1 MKYPKEYLDEIKTRL
16 KVSTVVSKTV
26 SLKKRGKEFV
36 GLSPFKNEKTPS
48 FTVNDEK
55 EFYHCFATSE
65 HGNIF
70 DFIMK
75 TQNLKF
81 GEAVKHLAQL
91 AGMQPYLFSKKDEE
105 REKKWNEYKSIFNE
119 YVDFYHNE
127 LIKNEQHSNAREYLK
142 NRSLS
147 KENVKKF
154 KIGYV
159 EKNPSIFEQFKNK
172 YSEQTLVETGL
183 FYLDEKKKIY
193 IERFRGRLIFPINN
207 ITGQPIALGGR
218 IIENLDYLAK
228 YINSPET
235 LFFKKGSNLYNLDL
249 ARKLSNKLDHI
260 YLVEGYMDVVGL
272 SKNGIDNAVAN
283 LGTSLTDKQIQI
295 LNQFFDDIIICF
307 DGDESGYKAA
317 LRAAE
322 NSIKE
327 LKPEKQISFLFLPN
341 KEDPD
346 SYVNKNGKA
355 NFIEFTKQSKLSIH
369 QFIFSHYKKQTENNP
384 SSMAIFEK
392 RLRDVANTIKDD
404 YIKKYVLEYF
414 LEKIAEL
421 TPHSNQKNKKNYKK
435 PTKSLD
441 ATKKYYNESQSL
453 SGVELKEFSLIYLV
467 INNLNLMQSNI
478 HLIENIKLFTEVN
491 KKIFNQIIEVL
502 KSENQI
508 AVQDLNLDSQ
518 IIEKINKF
526 APIKYILKNNSEDD
540 QKIIELLEDISRDL
554 MNYDLEFRIQ
564 ELESK
569 FSVDMNESTFNELKE
584 LKKKSRISINL
595 DKFVMDFYRFDII

>member
-70 DFIMK
+70 DFVMK
-75 TQNLKF
+75 IQNLKF

-91 AGMQPYLFSKKDEE
+91 AGMQPYLFSKQDEE
-105 REKKWNEYKSIFNE
+105 REKKWKDYQLIFSQ

-127 LIKNEQHSNAREYLK
+127 LLKNESYSIARDYLK
-142 NRSLS
+142 NRSLT
-147 KENVKKF
+147 KEEVKKF

-159 EKNPSIFEQFKNK
+159 EKNPNFFEKLKNNF
-172 YSEQTLVETGL
+172 SEQTLVETGL

-193 IERFRGRLIFPINN
+193 VERFRGRLIFPINN
-207 ITGQPIALGGR
+207 ISGQPIALGGR

-235 LFFKKGSNLYNLDL
+235 NFFKKGSNLYNLDL
-249 ARKLSNKLDHI
+249 ARKLSNKINHI

-283 LGTSLTDKQIQI
+283 LGTSLTDKQIFT

-346 SYVNKNGKA
+346 SFLNKNGKA
-355 NFIEFTKQSKLSIH
+355 NFIDFAKQSKLSIH

-384 SSMAIFEK
+384 SSLAIFEK
-392 RLRDVANTIKDD
+392 KLRSIVNTIKDD
-404 YIKKYVLEYF
+404 FIKKYVLEYF
-414 LEKIAEL
+414 LEKIEEL
-421 TPHSNQKNKKNYKK
+421 TPHSNQNKKKFFVK
-435 PTKSLD
+435 RTKSLD
-441 ATKKYYNESQSL
+441 TTKKHYNESQSL
-453 SGVELKEFSLIYLV
+453 TGVELKEFSLLFLIM
-467 INNLNLMQSNI
+467 NNLNLLQANV

-491 KKIFNQIIEVL
+491 KKIFELIIEKL
-502 KSENQI
+502 KSGDEITIDNLELDNQF
-508 AVQDLNLDSQ
+508 
-518 IIEKINKF
+518 IEKINKF
-526 APIKYILKNNSEDD
+526 APIKHILKNQAGND

-569 FSVDMNESTFNELKE
+569 FSVDMSETTFNELKE
-584 LKKKSRISINL
+584 LKKKQNL
-595 DKFVMDFYRFDII
+595 N

>member
-26 SLKKRGKEFV
+26 NLKKRGKEFV

-75 TQNLKF
+75 IQNLRF
-81 GEAVKHLAQL
+81 GEAVKYLSQL
-91 AGMQPYLFSKKDEE
+91 AGMKPYMFSKQDVE
-105 REKKWNEYKSIFNE
+105 REKKWKEYSSIYSQ
-119 YVDFYHNE
+119 YVDFYNNE
-127 LIKNEQHSNAREYLK
+127 LLKNDVHSNARDYLK
-142 NRSLS
+142 NRSLG
-147 KENVKKF
+147 KEEVKKF
-154 KIGYV
+154 KIGYI
-159 EKNPSIFEQFKNK
+159 EKNPNFLDKIKNQF
-172 YSEQTLVETGL
+172 SEQMLIESGL
-183 FYLDEKKKIY
+183 FYLDEKNKKY
-193 IERFRGRLIFPINN
+193 VERFRGRLIFPINN
-207 ITGQPIALGGR
+207 IAGQPIALGGR

-235 LFFKKGSNLYNLDL
+235 NFFKKGSNLYNLDL

-272 SKNGIDNAVAN
+272 SKNGVENAVAN
-283 LGTSLTDKQIQI
+283 LGTSLTDKQILT

-322 NSIKE
+322 NSIRE
-327 LKPEKQISFLFLPN
+327 LKPEKQISFLFLPD

-346 SYVNKNGKA
+346 SYVNKHGKGT
-355 NFIEFTKQSKLSIH
+355 FIDFTKQSKLSIH

-392 RLRDVANTIKDD
+392 TLRGIANTIKDD

-414 LEKIAEL
+414 LEKIDEL
-421 TPHSNQKNKKNYKK
+421 TPHSNQNKKKFHPKK
-435 PTKSLD
+435 TKSLEV
-441 ATKKYYNESQSL
+441 TKKYFKESQSL
-453 SGVELKEFSLIYLV
+453 TGVELKEFSLLYL
-467 INNLNLMQSNI
+467 IMNNLELIQSNI
-478 HLIENIKLFTEVN
+478 HLIENIKLFTEIN
-491 KKIFNQIIEVL
+491 RQIFQLMLKML
-502 KSENQI
+502 KSGTSPKIE
-508 AVQDLNLDSQ
+508 DLNLDKQ
-518 IIEKINKF
+518 LLDKINKF
-526 APIKYILKNNSEDD
+526 APIKHILKNKSGDD
-540 QKIIELLEDISRDL
+540 TEIIELLNDNIRDL
-554 MNYDLEFRIQ
+554 KGYDLEFRIQ

-569 FSVDMNESTFNELKE
+569 FSKDLSETTFNELQKE
-584 LKKKSRISINL
+584 LKKKQNIS
-595 DKFVMDFYRFDII
+595 

>member
-26 SLKKRGKEFV
+26 ALKKRGKEFV

-70 DFIMK
+70 DFVMK
-75 TQNLKF
+75 TQNLRF

-91 AGMQPYLFSKKDEE
+91 AGMQPYMFSKQDEE
-105 REKKWNEYKSIFNE
+105 REKKWKEYLSIYSQ
-119 YVDFYHNE
+119 YVDFYHSE
-127 LIKNEQHSNAREYLK
+127 LLKNETYSIARDYLK
-142 NRSLS
+142 NRSLG
-147 KENVKKF
+147 KEEVKKF
-154 KIGYV
+154 KIGFI
-159 EKNPSIFEQFKNK
+159 EKNPNFFNKLKDQF
-172 YSEQTLVETGL
+172 SEQTLVESGL

-193 IERFRGRLIFPINN
+193 VERFRGRLIFPINN
-207 ITGQPIALGGR
+207 ISGQPIALGGR
-218 IIENLDYLAK
+218 IIEELDYLAK

-235 LFFKKGSNLYNLDL
+235 DFFKKGSNLYNLDL
-249 ARKLSNKLDHI
+249 ARKLSNKVNHI

-272 SKNGIDNAVAN
+272 SKNGIENSVAN
-283 LGTSLTDKQIQI
+283 LGTSLTDKQILT

-346 SYVNKNGKA
+346 SYVNKNGKN
-355 NFIEFTKQSKLSIH
+355 NFIDFSKQSKLSIH

-392 RLRDVANTIKDD
+392 KLRVIANTIKDD
-404 YIKKYVLEYF
+404 FIKKYVLEYF
-414 LEKIAEL
+414 LEKISEL
-421 TPHSNQKNKKNYKK
+421 TPYSNQNKKGFYSKK
-435 PTKSLD
+435 TKTLYT
-441 ATKKYYNESQSL
+441 TKKHFNESQSL
-453 SGVELKEFSLIYLV
+453 TGVELKEFSLLYLV
-467 INNLNLMQSNI
+467 MNNLNLLQANI
-478 HLIENIKLFTEVN
+478 HLIESIKLFTEVN
-491 KKIFNQIIEVL
+491 KQIFDLIIKKL
-502 KSENQI
+502 KSGEQI
-508 AVQDLNLDSQ
+508 AINDLGLDKQ
-518 IIEKINKF
+518 LLDKINKF
-526 APIKYILKNNSEDD
+526 APIKHILKNKSNNDH
-540 QKIIELLEDISRDL
+540 QVMELLEDITRD
-554 MNYDLEFRIQ
+554 MNNYDLEFRIQ

-569 FSVDMNESTFNELKE
+569 FSRDMSETTFNEIKE
-584 LKKKSRISINL
+584 LKKKQNIN
-595 DKFVMDFYRFDII
+595 

>member
-1 MKYPKEYLDEIKTRL
+1 MRVTY
-16 KVSTVVSKTV
+16 
-26 SLKKRGKEFV
+26 
-36 GLSPFKNEKTPS
+36 
-48 FTVNDEK
+48 
-55 EFYHCFATSE
+55 
-65 HGNIF
+65 
-70 DFIMK
+70 
-75 TQNLKF
+75 
-81 GEAVKHLAQL
+81 
-91 AGMQPYLFSKKDEE
+91 
-105 REKKWNEYKSIFNE
+105 NE
-119 YVDFYHNE
+119 YVDFYHDE
-127 LIKNEQHSNAREYLK
+127 LIKNEQHTNAREYLK

-147 KENVKKF
+147 KEDVKRF

-159 EKNPSIFEQFKNK
+159 KKNPNIFEELKNK

-193 IERFRGRLIFPINN
+193 VERFRGRLIFPINN

-249 ARKLSNKLDHI
+249 ARKLSNKVDHI

-355 NFIEFTKQSKLSIH
+355 NFIEFTKQTKLSIH

-392 RLRDVANTIKDD
+392 RLREIANTIKDD

-421 TPHSNQKNKKNYKK
+421 TPHSNQKNKKPYKK
-435 PTKSLD
+435 LAKSLD
-441 ATKKYYNESQSL
+441 ATKKYYNDSQSL

-491 KKIFNQIIEVL
+491 KKIFNQIIESL
-502 KSENQI
+502 KSEDQI
-508 AVQDLNLDSQ
+508 GVKGLVLDSQ
-518 IIEKINKF
+518 IIQKINKF
-526 APIKYILKNNSEDD
+526 APIKYILKNNSEDE

-569 FSVDMNESTFNELKE
+569 FSVDMSESTFNELKE
-584 LKKKSRISINL
+584 LKKKQNL
-595 DKFVMDFYRFDII
+595 N